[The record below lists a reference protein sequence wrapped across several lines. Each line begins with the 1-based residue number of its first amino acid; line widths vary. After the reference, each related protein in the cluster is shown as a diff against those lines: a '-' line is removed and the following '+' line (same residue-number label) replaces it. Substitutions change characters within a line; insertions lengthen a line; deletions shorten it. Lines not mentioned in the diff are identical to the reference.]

1 MLPFQTPKTLFDHF
15 LGLANEYGWECLV
28 SRIATADE
36 KNSSDG
42 MEQISLMNPKI
53 QVWGYFGLKVIV
65 NQNKEIP
72 DLLST
77 QALSSI
83 AKKSAREKLLW

>member
-1 MLPFQTPKTLFDHF
+1 
-15 LGLANEYGWECLV
+15 
-28 SRIATADE
+28 
-36 KNSSDG
+36 

-83 AKKSAREKLLW
+83 AKKISKRKNYMAEFVPI